1 MRDGQHPPVL
11 VSALHRPTPAPT
23 GPGPAG
29 PAGSTGSMT
38 GTAPRRSP
46 LVVGCHPECPG
57 LLALLGYAREG
68 DTIVVWR
75 LDRLGRSLSH
85 IVETVADLRARGVH
99 VRSITDGADSSTP
112 TGRMMIGLLAT
123 LAEYERELIN
133 ERSAVA
139 RKAARDRGKQV
150 GRPAA
155 LNPDQARQLR
165 ALHAAGESV
174 PSLMATFGIGR
185 STAYRIINHDEAVTS
200 S

>member
-1 MRDGQHPPVL
+1 M
-11 VSALHRPTPAPT
+11 TTPT
-23 GPGPAG
+23 GQLLGYTRVSTDAQHLDAQTDALLAAG
-29 PAGSTGSMT
+29 
-38 GTAPRRSP
+38 
-46 LVVGCHPECPG
+46 VDPERIYRDKLSGARADRPG

-85 IVETVADLRARGVH
+85 IVSTVADLRARGVH